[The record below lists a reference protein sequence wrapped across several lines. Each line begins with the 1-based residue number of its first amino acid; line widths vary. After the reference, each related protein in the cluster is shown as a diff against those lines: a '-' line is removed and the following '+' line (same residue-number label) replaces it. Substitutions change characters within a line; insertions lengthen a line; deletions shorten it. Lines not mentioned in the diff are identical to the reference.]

1 MWFSNYVSEN
11 AGKNKAAAA
20 VLCND
25 IDISGATLNPI
36 GGDNGWGYSGIFD
49 GQGHT
54 ISRFTYKEESNPQ
67 SGHKYALFGVIN
79 EGAIVMNL
87 GVSGAE
93 VVVAASKG
101 GKADVY
107 AAALAGINE
116 GTIYNC
122 FVKNSSVTIKSS
134 SAPKSGVLCGYNKG
148 TIENCF
154 CIQSS
159 IADKSTSAKTPPE
172 GTLGGI
178 AGGNDGTIKNSYT
191 VGIVCTTKT
200 QKNHDTLYPI
210 APGTVQNSYYAGATG
225 GVTSEYTGGEDKG
238 SAWLKSDAAVT
249 ALGEYF
255 AKDTDNKNGGY
266 PVLKLKTTGGGVD
279 TAALEKALEVFPTDG
294 YYTTN
299 DRYNGSTTSQNGF
312 WSDMQKLTAYTYAK
326 GILEKVNATEDE
338 ITRAINGL
346 NESADEIQAA
356 IANLIPDTYANTTL
370 LYEATQ
376 AAKGYTNSS
385 NYTPTTWAAFSKAK
399 DEADVLMDSMFKD
412 GEPTGA
418 NKSTANTEIQ
428 EKAKKLRSTM
438 TALDPRI
445 GQSALAR
452 AELVHDGI
460 EYLAKKF
467 NPDTLTGYTGTSLNA
482 LHEAHDDALKANSAY
497 QSYYGIGEQQL
508 NNLTI
513 LLRNLQHACY
523 GLETTDTG
531 NITVHLSVV
540 DATSVYHGYHVDNNP
555 SYTADVTLAANTTVQ
570 QVMTDNK
577 IGNAF
582 DMTNQL
588 VVYLNGDLYYSP
600 DGGSGYCES
609 TYLDKIKLHDDDHL
623 TLVRTEPKQIQH
635 SSQDGGSDAALL
647 TDVKDTIRYTTITAD
662 SFEVEAGKPFV
673 ITVTS
678 DGAMPGFRTGT
689 QTPVSGATV
698 YSSRPTDNPAHDR
711 VSETT
716 YTETDPNGQASVTL
730 YYEGDTL
737 INAFLMDEDGHMTL
751 GPSIMVHVKPSSDLG
766 AAKAQ
771 LKAELDAV
779 YYDEGYPQSY
789 FSDLNWE
796 AITNVYNA
804 AVSTIENAATLG
816 EARDAEYEAV
826 KQIREVQGEQSW
838 NNINNLSGFRQ
849 LLAQFPDNVTE
860 LDASV
865 ADSVNALIARYEGM
879 TAYQRGELTTKEK
892 NKYQAVI
899 SAKIGEESVEY
910 KLSVTQAFENVAP
923 EDQEVLKQMVQ
934 YLMDAVVEDD
944 YKDPANKIG
953 PARKGVKPLFQYR
966 VFDPANGDFATK
978 DTSSAL
984 RTVDIYVNPDYTA
997 YLPARNAEYGV
1008 TLQPSASVSNTGENW
1023 SITYGNAQLQHVG
1036 AYSTLIG
1043 HLTYTV
1049 NGHPYEIRSIT
1060 VDGVANYSYSNG
1072 SYYDWELYNGKTISQ
1087 CNLVVP
1093 NAYLEFT
1100 MPFNDVTITVTWGPA
1115 GGTDSELTAAR
1126 TKALALLDAEYAK
1139 YADITDEAKRT
1150 KIDQAY
1156 KAGKADI
1163 VKAAT
1168 VDGINEARA
1177 KAIRAL
1183 AAAAA
1188 DTDNSLYQT
1197 ISGWGE
1203 GSGFNAGRC
1212 VGYVDVIMENT
1223 TCDGSNLTGE
1233 NKTAA
1238 EYFYNGGK
1246 PFVNKTHYPIG
1257 ENDNMMTVV
1266 LRALADNRFTWE
1278 GTGSTDIYKIT
1289 YLASI
1294 SGLDSDGNSYTL
1306 AQFTGGNESGWM
1318 GTLNDFF
1325 VNRSF
1330 SEFTVED
1337 GKLAD
1342 GDVIRVMYT
1351 TEGLGKDLGGTWGNS
1366 DTTLKSLEVEGG
1378 NLTSAFASGVPGG
1391 SYDYTLAIDG
1401 NSANIRLT
1409 PTAANK
1415 NYLVRTYLN
1424 VKDTGAAEGSAL
1436 YKRTESIPVTA
1447 GDVIYVG
1454 CGEAAWPSMNNQ
1466 ETEARDY
1473 TGTWYAL
1480 HVISRTG
1487 SGSEVNNQ
1495 ITALPA
1501 EDSLSY
1507 DNRNLYRDQIEDAK
1521 HNLDNLDPEAAKNIA
1536 VENQEKLDALLA
1548 KLDAYDA
1555 LDELKAELQGMT
1567 LPAIGRMTDQAKLEK
1582 LLNAYNTAANSEEL
1596 RQYLTDA
1603 EKNKAGAIK
1612 ARLDELAAEK
1622 VISAID
1628 AIGPVTKD
1636 SGAAIKAAR
1645 DAYNE
1650 LTDAQKKLVTN
1661 YDKLT
1666 AAEAR
1671 WSELNPVTPSTPAQ
1685 LPQNPSAGE
1694 TLPFADVNANSWYY
1708 SGVKFAYEKGL
1719 MNGTGNATFSP
1730 NADTTRGMIVTMLAR
1745 LEGVST
1751 SGTPWYAAGQKWAM
1765 DAGISD
1771 GTNMTGAITR
1781 EQLAAILFRYAKQK
1795 GYDVSK
1801 SADLNGFADANT
1813 VSTYATDAMRWAVA
1827 NGLIQGSSNK
1837 LSPKATASR
1846 AQVATILMR
1855 FMELYAK

>member
-1 MWFSNYVSEN
+1 MSTVTNWKTPIGNSLAYEGVFDGNGYSIKNLKYKPTQQANQGRALFGKISE
-11 AGKNKAAAA
+11 KAIIRN
-20 VLCND
+20 LG
-25 IDISGATLNPI
+25 ISGAKITAKSPQA
-36 GGDNGWGYSGIFD
+36 D
-49 GQGHT
+49 
-54 ISRFTYKEESNPQ
+54 SNI
-67 SGHKYALFGVIN
+67 AV
-79 EGAIVMNL
+79 
-87 GVSGAE
+87 
-93 VVVAASKG
+93 
-101 GKADVY
+101 
-107 AAALAGINE
+107 LAGNNS
-116 GTIYNC
+116 GYIYNC
-122 FVKNSSVTIKSS
+122 YVIDSEVSVKTK
-134 SAPKSGVLCGYNKG
+134 SAPNIGVLCSVNNGK
-148 TIENCF
+148 IENCY
-154 CIQSS
+154 CIN
-159 IADKSTSAKTPPE
+159 STIKDASTKTTS
-172 GTLGGI
+172 GVYGGI
-178 AGGNDGTIKNSYT
+178 AGANTGTVKNSYAVSIT
-191 VGIVCTTKT
+191 FSIYE
-200 QKNHDTLYPI
+200 KNTITPHPI
-210 APGTVQNSYYAGATG
+210 SSSNTENVYYSKATG
-225 GVTSEYTGGEDKG
+225 DARIYTGGTEKDD
-238 SAWLKSDAAVT
+238 AWFKSDAAVD
-249 ALGEYF
+249 ALGKEYF
-255 AKDTDNKNGGY
+255 AKDSANKNNGY
-266 PVLKLKTTGGGVD
+266 LVLTFKNISVGGGD
-279 TAALEKALEVFPTDG
+279 KTALGEALEVFPTEG

-299 DRYNGSTTSQNGF
+299 DRYNGVSTSVNGF
-312 WSDMQKLTAYTYAK
+312 WNDMQKLASPARTVYGK
-326 GILEKVNATEDE
+326 ENATADE
-338 ITRAINGL
+338 IEKAIKKL
-346 NESADEIQAA
+346 QDSADEIKAA
-356 IANLIPDTYANTTL
+356 IANLIPETCANTTL

-376 AAKGYTNSS
+376 DAKRYVSS

-399 DEADVLMDSMFKD
+399 DEADVLMDSMFEA
-412 GEPTGA
+412 GEPTNA
-418 NKSTANTEIQ
+418 NKPSANKEIK
-428 EKAKKLRSTM
+428 EKAANLRSAM
-438 TALDPRI
+438 EALDPRI
-445 GQSALAR
+445 GKSSLAQ

-467 NPDTLTGYTGTSLNA
+467 DPDTLTGYTKDSLNA
-482 LHEAHDDALKANSAY
+482 LREARDAALKANSAY
-497 QSYYGIGEQQL
+497 QSYYGIGRKQL
-508 NNLTI
+508 NELTS
-513 LLRNLQHACY
+513 LFKELRYACY
-523 GLETTDTG
+523 GLKTEAGT
-531 NITVHLSVV
+531 ITVHLSIV
-540 DATSVYHGYHVDNNP
+540 DATSVYHGYLWGDNF
-555 SYTADVTLAANTTVQ
+555 SDTEDLTLDANTSVQ
-570 QVMTDNK
+570 TVMTEKGFSNR
-577 IGNAF
+577 F
-582 DMTNQL
+582 DMANQL
-588 VVYLNGDLYYSP
+588 MIYLNGDLYFQVNDS
-600 DGGSGYCES
+600 SSYCDR
-609 TYLDKIKLHDDDHL
+609 TNLDRLKLHDGDHL
-623 TLVRTEPKQIQH
+623 ALVWTQPKQIQN
-635 SSQDGGSDAALL
+635 SSQDGGTYAALL
-647 TDVKDTIRYTTITAD
+647 TDVKDTFRYTTITTD
-662 SFEVEAGKPFV
+662 SLEVEAGKPFT
-673 ITVTS
+673 ITVTA

-689 QTPVSGATV
+689 QTPVSGAKV
-698 YSSRPTDNPAHDR
+698 YRSEAR
-711 VSETT
+711 ETT
-716 YTETDPNGQASVTL
+716 ADVAGNPVSTDTYAVTDENGKAELTL
-730 YYEGDTL
+730 YYEGYTL

-751 GPSIMVHVKPSSDLG
+751 GPSIMVHVKKADDLSALKQQLRKELDEVYNDENYPESIFTSENWQKLQKAYEDG
-766 AAKAQ
+766 VKGIDEAENAGDASTAQVTAVQEIKRLQANADAGNSRNLTRFRSLLSELPEDVSKLDESAAKKIEQ
-771 LKAELDAV
+771 LKKAYAAMTKYQQDELTSK
-779 YYDEGYPQSY
+779 E
-789 FSDLNWE
+789 
-796 AITNVYNA
+796 
-804 AVSTIENAATLG
+804 
-816 EARDAEYEAV
+816 
-826 KQIREVQGEQSW
+826 K
-838 NNINNLSGFRQ
+838 
-849 LLAQFPDNVTE
+849 
-860 LDASV
+860 
-865 ADSVNALIARYEGM
+865 ARYE
-879 TAYQRGELTTKEK
+879 AI
-892 NKYQAVI
+892 I
-899 SAKIGEESVEY
+899 SAKLAPAKHYQMQVVQKFADGVPEEAQTVILDMIDY
-910 KLSVTQAFENVAP
+910 
-923 EDQEVLKQMVQ
+923 LKQNTPT
-934 YLMDAVVEDD
+934 EDTYD
-944 YKDPANKIG
+944 LSGGNQLAK
-953 PARKGVKPLFQYR
+953 LFTFNAQKTVNYGYA
-966 VFDPANGDFATK
+966 FTDLNGTAT
-978 DTSSAL
+978 AL
-984 RTVDIYVNPDYTA
+984 TEDIYACVSPEYAA
-997 YLPARNAEYGV
+997 YLLCRDAAMRAGKTDGPGEITGNGW
-1008 TLQPSASVSNTGENW
+1008 TISDASTQMDVPNPNVSNTTQVLGNLTFTVGE
-1023 SITYGNAQLQHVG
+1023 TQ
-1036 AYSTLIG
+1036 
-1043 HLTYTV
+1043 
-1049 NGHPYEIRSIT
+1049 YEIRSIEVT
-1060 VDGVANYSYSNG
+1060 GLDTAATNASLRF
-1072 SYYDWELYNGKTISQ
+1072 YDTTTYKGRDVTQ
-1087 CNLVVP
+1087 CNQVVP
-1093 NAYLEFT
+1093 DAFLRFT
-1100 MPFNDVTITVTWGPA
+1100 MPFDNVTITVTWGPA

-1139 YADITDEAKRT
+1139 YADNTEQRT
-1150 KIDQAY
+1150 QIEQAY
-1156 KAGKADI
+1156 EAGRNAI
-1163 VKAAT
+1163 NGAAT
-1168 VDGINEARA
+1168 VDAINTARA
-1177 KAIRAL
+1177 DAIRNLAN
-1183 AAAAA
+1183 AAAG
-1188 DTDNSLYQT
+1188 TDSS
-1197 ISGWGE
+1197 SGKKIERWGASE
-1203 GSGFNAGRC
+1203 NDLFDAGYFAGR
-1212 VGYVDVIMENT
+1212 VTVIFENT
-1223 TCDGSNLTGE
+1223 TCDGENLKDP
-1233 NKTAA
+1233 NAKAA
-1238 EYFYNGGK
+1238 AAYFYNKDK
-1246 PFVNKTHYPIG
+1246 PFLTVSNYAIG
-1257 ENDNMMTVV
+1257 DKDNMMTVV

-1567 LPAIGRMTDQAKLEK
+1567 LPAIGRMTDQAKMEK
-1582 LLNAYNTAANSEEL
+1582 LLNAYNNAANSEEL

-1603 EKNKAGAIK
+1603 EKNKADAIK
-1612 ARLDELAAEK
+1612 ARLDTLAAEK

-1671 WSELNPVTPSTPAQ
+1671 WSELNPIPAGQPAQ
-1685 LPQNPSAGE
+1685 LPQNPNAGE

-1719 MNGTGNATFSP
+1719 MNGTGNGTFSP

-1765 DAGISD
+1765 DNGISD

-1827 NGLIQGSSNK
+1827 SGLIQGSNSK

>member
-1 MWFSNYVSEN
+1 MMKKSSNRTMGVAHLRHSYRRILSVFLLLAICVS
-11 AGKNKAAAA
+11 
-20 VLCND
+20 VL
-25 IDISGATLNPI
+25 P
-36 GGDNGWGYSGIFD
+36 F
-49 GQGHT
+49 
-54 ISRFTYKEESNPQ
+54 R
-67 SGHKYALFGVIN
+67 
-79 EGAIVMNL
+79 
-87 GVSGAE
+87 
-93 VVVAASKG
+93 VVAANEDIQVTVSAG
-101 GKADVY
+101 GKEYAVTATAITGYKLADGTLINLKIHKVSVPQD
-107 AAALAGINE
+107 AGDVI
-116 GTIYNC
+116 
-122 FVKNSSVTIKSS
+122 F
-134 SAPKSGVLCGYNKG
+134 
-148 TIENCF
+148 
-154 CIQSS
+154 
-159 IADKSTSAKTPPE
+159 STSSTATNIVDLNYVTATALSNGQATIATNTLTQKPYMQDVRTDGNASLGMVFQVDNGKKIEEILDLKKT
-172 GTLGGI
+172 I
-178 AGGNDGTIKNSYT
+178 AYIEFTADTANYVGLFGLVIEFTQSVNKSELETVLETARTIKNGDSHY
-191 VGIVCTTKT
+191 K
-200 QKNHDTLYPI
+200 QD
-210 APGTVQNSYYAGATG
+210 
-225 GVTSEYTGGEDKG
+225 
-238 SAWLKSDAAVT
+238 
-249 ALGEYF
+249 
-255 AKDTDNKNGGY
+255 
-266 PVLKLKTTGGGVD
+266 
-279 TAALEKALEVFPTDG
+279 
-294 YYTTN
+294 
-299 DRYNGSTTSQNGF
+299 DRYNGNIYSRSGF
-312 WSDMQKLTAYTYAK
+312 WTEFLAELTNAEA
-326 GILEKVNATEDE
+326 IHASEKSNQDKIDE
-338 ITRAINGL
+338 ARKDLTSAI
-346 NESADEIQAA
+346 S
-356 IANLIPDTYANTTL
+356 NLIKKEHANTTL

-376 AAKGYTNSS
+376 DAKRYSNSNS
-385 NYTPTTWAAFSKAK
+385 YTPATWAAFSEAK
-399 DEADVLMDSMFKD
+399 DEADALMDSMFQGGK
-412 GEPTGA
+412 PTDA
-418 NKSTANTEIQ
+418 NKPSANNEIKK
-428 EKAKKLRSTM
+428 KAEKLRSAM
-438 TALDPRI
+438 EALDPRI
-445 GQSALAR
+445 GKNSLAQ

-467 NPDTLTGYTGTSLNA
+467 DPDTLTGYTKDSLNA
-482 LHEAHDDALKANSAY
+482 LREARDAALKANSAY
-497 QSYYGIGEQQL
+497 QSYYGIGQKQL
-508 NNLTI
+508 GELTR
-513 LLRNLQHACY
+513 LFKELRYACY
-523 GLETTDTG
+523 GLETEGGT
-531 NITVHLSVV
+531 ITVHLSIV
-540 DATSVYHGYHVDNNP
+540 DATSVYHGYLWPGNFSD
-555 SYTADVTLAANTTVQ
+555 TEDLTLDANTSIQT
-570 QVMTDNK
+570 VMTEKGFRNT
-577 IGNAF
+577 F
-582 DMTNQL
+582 DVANQL
-588 VVYLNGDLYYSP
+588 MIYLNGDLYFQVNDS
-600 DGGSGYCES
+600 SSYCDR
-609 TYLDKIKLHDDDHL
+609 TNLDRLKLHDGDRL
-623 TLVRTEPKQIQH
+623 TLVWTQPKQIQN
-635 SSQDGGSDAALL
+635 SSQDGGTYAALL
-647 TDVKDTIRYTTITAD
+647 TDVKDTFRYTTITTD
-662 SFEVEAGKPFV
+662 SLEVEAGKPFT
-673 ITVTS
+673 ITVTA

-689 QTPVSGATV
+689 QTPVSGAKV
-698 YSSRPTDNPAHDR
+698 YRSEAG
-711 VSETT
+711 ETT
-716 YTETDPNGQASVTL
+716 ANVAGNPVSTDTYAVTDENGNAELTL
-730 YYEGDTL
+730 YYEGYTL

-751 GPSIMVHVKPSSDLG
+751 GPSIMVHVKKADDLSALKQQLRKELDEVYNDENYPESIFTSENWQALQKAYEDGVKGIEDAENAGDASTAQVRAVQEIKRLQANADAGNSSNLTQFRRLLSELPEDVSKLDES
-766 AAKAQ
+766 AAEKIEQ
-771 LKAELDAV
+771 LKEAYAAMTKYQQDELTSK
-779 YYDEGYPQSY
+779 E
-789 FSDLNWE
+789 
-796 AITNVYNA
+796 
-804 AVSTIENAATLG
+804 
-816 EARDAEYEAV
+816 
-826 KQIREVQGEQSW
+826 K
-838 NNINNLSGFRQ
+838 
-849 LLAQFPDNVTE
+849 
-860 LDASV
+860 
-865 ADSVNALIARYEGM
+865 ARYE
-879 TAYQRGELTTKEK
+879 AI
-892 NKYQAVI
+892 I
-899 SAKIGEESVEY
+899 SAK
-910 KLSVTQAFENVAP
+910 L
-923 EDQEVLKQMVQ
+923 
-934 YLMDAVVEDD
+934 
-944 YKDPANKIG
+944 G
-953 PARKGVKPLFQYR
+953 PAVPYQMQFVQKFADGVPEEAQTAILDMIDYLKKNTPKEDTYDLSGGNKLAELFTFNAQKTVNYGYA
-966 VFDPANGDFATK
+966 FTDLNGTAT
-978 DTSSAL
+978 AL
-984 RTVDIYVNPDYTA
+984 TEDIYACVSPEYAA
-997 YLPARNAEYGV
+997 YLLCRDAAINAGKTNGPGEITGNGW
-1008 TLQPSASVSNTGENW
+1008 TISDASTQMDVPDPNVSNTTQVLGKLTFTVGE
-1023 SITYGNAQLQHVG
+1023 TQ
-1036 AYSTLIG
+1036 
-1043 HLTYTV
+1043 
-1049 NGHPYEIRSIT
+1049 YEIRSIEIT
-1060 VDGVANYSYSNG
+1060 GLDTAATNASLRF
-1072 SYYDWELYNGKTISQ
+1072 YDATTYKGRDVTQ
-1087 CNLVVP
+1087 CNQVVP
-1093 NAYLEFT
+1093 DAFLRFT
-1100 MPFNDVTITVTWGPA
+1100 MPFDNVTITVTWGPA
-1115 GGTDSELTAAR
+1115 GGTDSELTTAR

-1156 KAGKADI
+1156 EAGKADI

-1257 ENDNMMTVV
+1257 ENDNMMTVILRV
-1266 LRALADNRFTWE
+1266 LKENQFTWE
-1278 GTGSTDIYKIT
+1278 GTGSTNIYKIT

-1366 DTTLKSLEVEGG
+1366 NTTLKSLEVEGG

-1401 NSANIRLT
+1401 DSANITLT

-1454 CGEAAWPSMNNQ
+1454 CGEPAWPSMNNQ
-1466 ETEARDY
+1466 GTEARDY

-1521 HNLDNLDPEAAKNIA
+1521 HNLDNLDPAAANNIA

-1567 LPAIGRMTDQAKLEK
+1567 LPAIGRMTDQAKMEK
-1582 LLNAYNTAANSEEL
+1582 LLNAYNNAANSEEL

-1603 EKNKAGAIK
+1603 EKNKADAIK
-1612 ARLDELAAEK
+1612 ARLDTLAAEK

-1671 WSELNPVTPSTPAQ
+1671 WSELNPIPAGTPAQ
-1685 LPQNPSAGE
+1685 LPQNPNAGA
-1694 TLPFADVNANSWYY
+1694 TLPFTDVSANNWYY

-1719 MNGTGNATFSP
+1719 MNGTGNGTFSP

-1745 LEGVST
+1745 LEGQNT
-1751 SGTPWYAAGQKWAM
+1751 SGTPWYAASQKWAM

-1795 GYDVSK
+1795 GYDVGK
-1801 SADLNGFADANT
+1801 SVELNGFEDANT
-1813 VSTYATDAMRWAVA
+1813 VSGYATDAMRWAVA
-1827 NGLIQGSSNK
+1827 NGLIQGSNSK